1 MSARPQ
7 PRSPA
12 RRPLTG
18 VAETARWVATYRAW
32 ESARPDALFHDPFAA
47 RLAGARGE
55 EIARAMPQPGAG
67 GNGWPIVTR
76 TVLIDAAV
84 EAAVAEGCTAVL
96 NLGAGYDTRPYRL
109 ALPADLAWIEV
120 DQPALLDEKTRILE
134 GEVPR
139 CALERVPA
147 NLADDRAREALLDEV
162 AARHGRVLVLTEG
175 VLVYLDAEAVAG
187 LAQALAARPGVTDW
201 ITDSRVALDGAAPA
215 PGPGARPRRGP
226 AEVRAR
232 RRRRLLRG
240 PRLAP
245 ARGAILPPRGGAPE
259 AGALAAAS
267 LRLGAAAGS
276 PRPGPGPVGGGGA
289 PGAGAVS
296 TDRARERDLKRAY
309 RLEARPAGAFRVSC
323 PAAGRTLLGTTRNLE
338 GAVNRH
344 RFMLAHGLHPDP
356 AMQRAFDEHGEAA
369 FVIEVLEAVTPK
381 DDPVFDLDAELDVLE
396 EVWLEALAGAG
407 EVVVLPRR

>member
-109 ALPADLAWIEV
+109 ALPTDLAWIEV
-120 DQPALLDEKTRILE
+120 DQPALLEEKTRILE

-139 CALERVPA
+139 CVLQRVPA
-147 NLADDRAREALLDEV
+147 DLADAASRAQLLDSV
-162 AARHGRVLVLTEG
+162 SAAHRRVLVLTEG
-175 VLVYLDAEAVAG
+175 VLVYLDAEAVAE
-187 LAQALAARPGVTDW
+187 LARALAARPGFTDW
-201 ITDSRVALDGAAPA
+201 ITDSRLPVDGAPPA
-215 PGPGARPRRGP
+215 PGPGARPGAGA
-226 AEVRAR
+226 AEVRAGER
-232 RRRRLLRG
+232 RDLLRG

-245 ARGAILPPRGGAPE
+245 ARGAILPPRGGAAE
-259 AGALAAAS
+259 AGALAAAP

-323 PAAGRTLLGTTRNLE
+323 PAAGRTLLGTTRNLD

-344 RFMLAHGLHPDP
+344 RFMLAHGSHPD
-356 AMQRAFDEHGEAA
+356 AGMQRAWAEHGEAA

-381 DDPVFDLDAELDVLE
+381 DDPAFDLDAELDVLE